1 MGRGYF
7 ICPTNQTPLAILP
20 GDGSLGQSE
29 SSHPMLLSHRATPRH
44 STNHRVKSEPS
55 PWVRQLSGVSKNLIM
70 LLVHHPPMSLAH
82 CSPVTKPLLFPCSS
96 GSLCLECSPSRCE
109 ADSFPHDSVQSAF
122 CKGLSCCPISEFI
135 PLLGFTAVKS
145 ITHTIFR
152 QP

>member
-7 ICPTNQTPLAILP
+7 IYPTNQTPLAILP

-82 CSPVTKPLLFPCSS
+82 CSPVTKPLLFSCSN
-96 GSLCLECSPSRCE
+96 GSLCLECSPSRCVRLTP
-109 ADSFPHDSVQSAF
+109 SHTRLCPVSLLQ
-122 CKGLSCCPISEFI
+122 GPILLSN
-135 PLLGFTAVKS
+135 L
-145 ITHTIFR
+145 
-152 QP
+152 